1 MVKLLFLLSVLILIP
16 FSVSAAG
23 ASEETKTFELGV
35 EQYRSGAYKEAAA
48 SFQESSKTRKGVQA
62 VKLYNL
68 GNALVKHAEQL
79 LSTDSET
86 AASLLEKSLTAYR
99 RALEIEEEFPEAG
112 YNMEVAKRLLS
123 TLAGE
128 TEEGHD
134 AKKPQEQDRE
144 QQPPEKKPPEQEMS
158 EEDKK
163 LIEEIL
169 ENEQE
174 KKLIPNQPEGSSGRG
189 RSGKNW

>member
-1 MVKLLFLLSVLILIP
+1 MVKLLFIPAVLILIP

-48 SFQESSKTRKGVQA
+48 SFQESSKTRKGLQA

-128 TEEGHD
+128 TEEDHD
-134 AKKPQEQDRE
+134 ANKPREDEPGEQAGE
-144 QQPPEKKPPEQEMS
+144 QPPEPEMS

-174 KKLIPNQPEGSSGRG
+174 KKIIPNQPEGSSGEG